1 MMILLSLHH
10 FCENILASIAI
21 TTRNTDKI
29 CNKASFLFTL
39 KPKNIACLLRCVI
52 HLVIAGEES
61 DDAAVSEDEEDTDE
75 DEEINLGE
83 LERTLSNDEG
93 MELLIFIYTLKS
105 MPVTVSS
112 CRLWNNH
119 VKDTHVM
126 YHCDP

>member
-1 MMILLSLHH
+1 M
-10 FCENILASIAI
+10 
-21 TTRNTDKI
+21 
-29 CNKASFLFTL
+29 
-39 KPKNIACLLRCVI
+39 
-52 HLVIAGEES
+52 IAGEES

-112 CRLWNNH
+112 ADYGIIMSRTLMSCITVIH
-119 VKDTHVM
+119 DF
-126 YHCDP
+126 